1 MHPLY
6 HQGCWLLNCAN
17 IRRQMFPRLLRTE
30 DQAPIFQR
38 KNFRYGLVRPKNTF
52 PFPLFYL
59 KPFDRESN
67 GICLCSCLVEVQLE
81 FLDVAKI
88 LVIFSV
94 FPLVYG
100 DFNRF
105 SGFLNQIMFH
115 KWRNAKLLC
124 IFQLRNISLE
134 NVPMRSFTEILIL
147 LA

>member
-52 PFPLFYL
+52 PFPLSSIL
-59 KPFDRESN
+59 NLLIEKV
-67 GICLCSCLVEVQLE
+67 CSCLVEVQLE